1 MANRRKHANTI
12 PVASLA
18 RWIVAAVFLGLA
30 GLSYVYV
37 KNQLHATGNELKA
50 LERQLADI
58 DTEAELVRTKISA
71 LSSHSA
77 LQRRLKE
84 GFIKMVPVSDDR
96 IVRLNA
102 APSERADVRP
112 VSNVGPAK

>member
-18 RWIVAAVFLGLA
+18 RWIVAAVFMGIA

-37 KNQLHATGNELKA
+37 KNQLHVTGSELKA
-50 LERQLADI
+50 LERQL
-58 DTEAELVRTKISA
+58 TEIESETELARSKVSA

-96 IVRLNA
+96 IVRLNTTPA
-102 APSERADVRP
+102 ALSDVRP
-112 VSNVGPAK
+112 VSNVGSRK